1 MTREDMEALICALV
15 TAVFMISLII
25 IMHSVFGSNENYTEQ
40 LNTCAK
46 QHNVYECE
54 LIAVP
59 KKGVEHG

>member
-1 MTREDMEALICALV
+1 MNDEVKDGLLIVLIITALIILCVKILDPH
-15 TAVFMISLII
+15 ISPDIDYQ
-25 IMHSVFGSNENYTEQ
+25 EK

-59 KKGVEHG
+59 KKGVEHE